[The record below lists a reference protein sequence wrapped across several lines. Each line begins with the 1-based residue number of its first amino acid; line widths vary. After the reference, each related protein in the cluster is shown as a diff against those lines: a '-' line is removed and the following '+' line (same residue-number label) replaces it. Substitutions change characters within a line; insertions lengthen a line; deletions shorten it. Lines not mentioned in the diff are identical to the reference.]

1 MKNMFKLK
9 NKKGFTLVE
18 LLAVIVIIAILIT
31 VGTPIASN
39 IIDDSKKSAFATYVD
54 KIYEDTVKQYES
66 DIHDNYDL
74 RGKCVIYD
82 IENSL
87 GLADTG
93 ENEGYVLVR
102 PGLNNHKY
110 YMNIHNKRYMVNN
123 YEYDNTTKTK
133 ITRYIKGDKGF
144 TTDIVSYAMDEIDCI
159 SFICLKCDRSKYKL
173 PNDIQ

>member
-1 MKNMFKLK
+1 MKNMFNLK

-31 VGTPIASN
+31 IGTPIASN
-39 IIDDSKKSAFATYVD
+39 IIDDSKKSAFASYVD
-54 KIYEDTVKQYES
+54 KIYEDAVKQYET
-66 DIHDNYDL
+66 DIHEDYTL
-74 RGKCVIYD
+74 RGLCVVYD

-93 ENEGYVLVR
+93 DNEGYVLVR
-102 PGLNNHKY
+102 PGLNGHKY

-123 YEYDNTTKTK
+123 YEYDNNTKTK

-144 TTDIVSYAMDEIDCI
+144 TTNIESYAMDEVGCM
-159 SFICLKCDRSKYKL
+159 SFICYKCNSSKYSYTMER
-173 PNDIQ
+173 